1 MKFRAKI
8 YSVNYDSIPCTIDY
22 LEYNFA
28 QTPTLPNDIS
38 FAGDQIV
45 KKIKVDF
52 GGGIQYRPKVGDLVN
67 IEIDENGLATAHPLD
82 FTRAI
87 TLENDGDI
95 VISNFLNNTS
105 VLCHKNGVTINANNK
120 ATITLDS
127 STNNISISSNNDIS
141 ISSTNNISISSNNDI
156 SISSTNDISINP
168 TNKLE
173 LKNASK
179 NLLTILTT
187 LITALSAL
195 KTGPSPSSSPY
206 VLDSATVTALN
217 TAKTDLEALL
227 K

>member
-28 QTPTLPNDIS
+28 QTPTLPNNIS
-38 FAGDQIV
+38 FAGDQVI

-67 IEIDENGLATAHPLD
+67 IEIDDNGLATAHPLD

-95 VISNFLNNTS
+95 IISNFINNTS
-105 VLCHKNGVTINANNK
+105 VLCHKNGITINANNK

-127 STNNISISSNNDIS
+127 NTSNISITSNNDIS
-141 ISSTNNISISSNNDI
+141 INSN
-156 SISSTNDISINP
+156 NDISINP

-173 LKNASK
+173 LKNSSK

-187 LITALSAL
+187 LTTALTAL
-195 KTGPSPSSSPY
+195 KTGPDPSTTPY

-217 TAKTDLEALL
+217 TAKADLEALL